1 MFAEKAN
8 NNGEDKDENIVE
20 GKMENDDECEKVHN
34 KKNKKRK
41 AKLSELEHDDTKVKN
56 QKSKRKNDDSCGD
69 GSFTDISQGTGS
81 SNGQKKIFDT
91 NIEEEN
97 FQDISHEKAKGKKKH
112 DSGLSASDNTME
124 GTNSMKRKRKRS
136 ETSDDGDTSSKKNKQ
151 YQESDEEDNK
161 LGENE
166 EASAQDGADELK
178 VGKDDRKKKKRKRKK
193 KEKQETE
200 VPQLRVISKYVVV
213 FEAQ

>member
-20 GKMENDDECEKVHN
+20 GEMENDDERDKIHN

-41 AKLSELEHDDTKVKN
+41 AKLSDLEHDETKVKN

-69 GSFTDISQGTGS
+69 GSFTDISQETDS
-81 SNGQKKIFDT
+81 SNGQKKIIDS
-91 NIEEEN
+91 
-97 FQDISHEKAKGKKKH
+97 DISHEKAKGKKKQ
-112 DSGLSASDNTME
+112 DSGLSASDNTVE

-136 ETSDDGDTSSKKNKQ
+136 EASDDDDTSSKKNKQ
-151 YQESDEEDNK
+151 YQESVDEDIK

-178 VGKDDRKKKKRKRKK
+178 VGKDDKKKKKRKRRK
-193 KEKQETE
+193 KERQETE
-200 VPQLRVISKYVVV
+200 VPKLRVISKYVVV
-213 FEAQ
+213 FDAQ